1 MTGQTHVAGG
11 ALFTAAG
18 LQAAIA
24 AGWMHAP
31 AWALAIGIAWGAIA
45 GDLPDIDHPKARVS
59 RSGVAF
65 GLAGRLLGLPTR
77 IVGLF
82 IRGLRVTH
90 RGPTHSL
97 ALMALWTT
105 IAAPLYLASAG
116 GLLVVLAWMI
126 DNVAAFSHTGAHLTP
141 QPAIR
146 YLLAHLP
153 VICPYAAVCTAL
165 GYLSH
170 LVLDSLTG
178 PIPWGW
184 PFAHRR
190 VSLAPAPLR
199 IRTGSSLETWVV
211 RPALTVAATLAF
223 LEVAGIPLARQA
235 LALTVATPLRRRP
248 FGAMSASG
256 SRQTRAGCG
265 SLGPP
270 FLPAARRS
278 SSSYST
284 SVRARVDRAVEATSA
299 GTREPG
305 TTLFFTGGSLA
316 PPFVAGAGVQH
327 HPFTRASV
335 RCSPDAV

>member
-1 MTGQTHVAGG
+1 VTGQTHVAGG

-18 LQAAIA
+18 LGAAIA

-65 GLAGRLLGLPTR
+65 SLAGRLLGLPTR

-97 ALMALWTT
+97 AFMALWAT

-126 DNVAAFSHTGAHLTP
+126 DNVGAVSHTGAHLTP
-141 QPAIR
+141 QPAMR
-146 YLLAHLP
+146 FLLAHLP
-153 VICPYAAVCTAL
+153 IVYPYAAVCTAL

-190 VSLAPAPLR
+190 IALTPAPLR
-199 IRTGSSLETWVV
+199 IRTDSSLETGVV

-223 LEVAGIPLARQA
+223 LEVAGI
-235 LALTVATPLRRRP
+235 P

-270 FLPAARRS
+270 FLPTAHGA

-284 SVRARVDRAVEATSA
+284 SVCARVDRAIEATSA

-305 TTLFFTGGSLA
+305 TTLCFGGGSLA
-316 PPFVAGAGVQH
+316 PPFALAAGVWH
-327 HPFTRASV
+327 HPLLPARESSTTLSRALPSV
-335 RCSPDAV
+335 ALPMLSES

>member
-18 LQAAIA
+18 LGAAIA

-45 GDLPDIDHPKARVS
+45 GDLPRHRPPQGARVPKRGGVRS
-59 RSGVAF
+59 RRPVTRPSHPHR
-65 GLAGRLLGLPTR
+65 RLVHPRPARRATAVR
-77 IVGLF
+77 
-82 IRGLRVTH
+82 
-90 RGPTHSL
+90 PAHSL

-105 IAAPLYLASAG
+105 IAPPLYLASAG

-126 DNVAAFSHTGAHLTP
+126 DNVAAVSHTGAHLTP

-153 VICPYAAVCTAL
+153 VIYPYAAVCTAL

-190 VSLAPAPLR
+190 ISLAPAPLR
-199 IRTGSSLETWVV
+199 IRTRSSLETWVV

-223 LEVAGIPLARQA
+223 LEVGRDPARA
-235 LALTVATPLRRRP
+235 PSPRADCGDAPSATPVRRDVCVGISTDPSWLRE
-248 FGAMSASG
+248 S
-256 SRQTRAGCG
+256 
-265 SLGPP
+265 
-270 FLPAARRS
+270 
-278 SSSYST
+278 
-284 SVRARVDRAVEATSA
+284 
-299 GTREPG
+299 G
-305 TTLFFTGGSLA
+305 TTLCPGGS
-316 PPFVAGAGVQH
+316 
-327 HPFTRASV
+327 
-335 RCSPDAV
+335 